1 MLRVLALAGLAAA
14 LYGVGGLGSE
24 AVPLRADF
32 SQTALTDLGQEY
44 DELQQWATAIAATT
58 DTMPTGSGEAARVL
72 AAQLARLMQPLEE
85 NFENTTAALSTA
97 QLELVLP
104 LWERMAFAHAGF
116 VMLQEEAA
124 ALGGDPL
131 LEPIELHELA
141 TELSAVLEFAV
152 EMQRRILDQLTTPAP
167 TSIRIS

>member
-1 MLRVLALAGLAAA
+1 VLRLLALAGLAAA
-14 LYGVGGLGSE
+14 LYGVGSLGSE
-24 AVPLRADF
+24 AVPLRADV
-32 SQTALTDLGQEY
+32 SRTALTSLGQEY
-44 DELQQWATAIAATT
+44 DELQQWAAAIAATT
-58 DTMPTGSGEAARVL
+58 DTMPPGSGEAARAL

-85 NFENTTAALSTA
+85 DFENTTAALSTA

-152 EMQRRILDQLTTPAP
+152 ELQRQILDQLTTPAP
-167 TSIRIS
+167 TTIRIS